1 MSLGVPIISSFNDK
15 GVRAAKGAFKDL
27 QTSGD
32 KLSKSL
38 KLGMAAGAAGIAG
51 AAYAAFDFAK
61 AAMEDQAAAAQLAN
75 ALKNT
80 TGATDAQVK
89 ATEDWITKT
98 SLATGV
104 ADDELRPALA
114 AISRSTHDV
123 TKAQKLLGTA
133 QNIAAGTGKPL
144 AAVSQAVAKA
154 YAGQTGALK
163 KLSPETAKLIKA
175 GASTDE
181 VFASLDK
188 TFKGAADTMANTTAG
203 KMKRLGVAT
212 NELKEGIGSALL
224 PAFEGLADFALNK
237 LGPAFTKFQDSIDK
251 NGLMKTLSETF
262 KKGWDWLTSK
272 GLPMLLDKL
281 QEFGKAIVEWVG
293 PRIGPFLQ
301 ALGELITK
309 GANWLLDTGLPTL
322 VDKMKQLGQALVDW
336 IKPNIVPMLTKL
348 GELIA
353 AIAVWALTVALPK
366 LISLA
371 AEWSLALV
379 GWVLDLAPE
388 LIKGLGSAIWELVK
402 ALPKL
407 GKKLLDGF
415 VDLSSK
421 IGKAIA
427 NGAIAGLNMLIDA
440 FNDVLEFN
448 VPLGFGKHLTVNP
461 PDIPHIPAL
470 AQGGIVTGPQLALIG
485 EAGPEA
491 VIPLSKMGAM
501 GGNTFVIQTGVGDPV
516 AIGREIEKVM
526 QRYSRRTGVAA

>member
-15 GVRAAKGAFKDL
+15 GIKATKSAFKDL
-27 QTSGD
+27 QNEGD
-32 KLSKSL
+32 KLSKGL
-38 KLGMAAGAAGIAG
+38 KLGMAGAA
-51 AAYAAFDFAK
+51 AAVGTVAFAAFDFVK
-61 AAMEDQAAAAQLAN
+61 AAVADQAAAAQLAN
-75 ALKNT
+75 TLKNV

-114 AISRSTHDV
+114 AISISTKDA

-133 QNIAAGTGKPL
+133 QNIAAATGKPL
-144 AAVSQAVAKA
+144 SAVSQAVAKA

-203 KMKRLGVAT
+203 KMKRLGIAT
-212 NELKEGIGSALL
+212 NELKEGIGTALL

-237 LGPAFTKFQDSIDK
+237 LGPAFSKFQDSIDK
-251 NGLMKTLSETF
+251 NGLMKTLADTF
-262 KKGWDWLTSK
+262 KNGWDWLTSK

-281 QEFGKAIVEWVG
+281 KEFGSAIVDWVG
-293 PRIGPFLQ
+293 PRIGPFLK
-301 ALGELITK
+301 ALGELIAK
-309 GANWLLDTGLPTL
+309 GANWLLDTGLPL
-322 VDKMKQLGQALVDW
+322 WVDKLTQLGQALVDW
-336 IKPNIVPMLTKL
+336 IKPRIVPMLTEL
-348 GELIA
+348 GKLIA

-366 LISLA
+366 LIMIA
-371 AEWSLALV
+371 AKWYSALV
-379 GWVLDLAPE
+379 GWVLELAPE
-388 LIKGLGSAIWELVK
+388 LIKGLGSALLELVK

-407 GKKLLDGF
+407 GEKLLDGF
-415 VDLSSK
+415 VDLAAK

-427 NGAIAGLNMLIDA
+427 NGAIEGLNLLIDA
-440 FNDVLEFN
+440 FNDVLSFD
-448 VPLGFGKHLTVNP
+448 VPLGFGKRLTVDP

-470 AQGGIVTGPQLALIG
+470 ANGGIVTGPQLALIG

-526 QRYSRRTGVAA
+526 ARYSRRTGVAA